1 MRSFIVG
8 TDWGEDCDDAVALR
22 VLTRAALRKEIEL
35 LAVGINTR
43 TQYSAPSAYAF
54 LEKEGCVVPIGVD
67 KSCPKTDWI
76 NRYQP
81 RLAACTQKKDE
92 DFEDAVRVYRRA
104 LVEAQGRVEIIE
116 IGFLQIL
123 SGLLE
128 SEGDD
133 ISPLS
138 GKELVKSKVDK
149 VWIMGGK
156 WSEEGGLEFNFS
168 YTPFARVAA
177 HTVCELCPCP
187 ITFLGFE
194 VGVSVRTGDTLS
206 KTDYLYQTLVDW
218 GCEAR
223 PSWDPMLCLLALIGD
238 EEKAGYRAVRGRARV
253 DRETGRNYF
262 TPDTNGSHAF
272 VVKSFEDKYYKNA
285 INERIE

>member
-22 VLTRAALRKEIEL
+22 LLTRAALRKEIAL

-43 TQYSAPSAYAF
+43 TQYSAPSLYAF
-54 LEKEGCVVPIGVD
+54 LEKEGCHLPIGVD
-67 KSCPKTDWI
+67 KSCPKTDWL

-81 RLAACTQKKDE
+81 RLAACTQKTDG

-104 LVEAQGRVEIIE
+104 LAQAPGRVEIIE
-116 IGFLQIL
+116 IGFLQVL

-133 ISPLS
+133 ISPLN
-138 GKELVKSKVDK
+138 GQELVQAKVDK

-156 WSEEGGLEFNFS
+156 WSEDGGTEFNFS

-177 HTVCELCPCP
+177 HKVCELCPCP

-206 KTDYLYQTLVDW
+206 KTDYLYQALVDW

-253 DRETGRNYF
+253 DQETGRNYF
-262 TPDTNGSHAF
+262 TPDTYGSHAF
-272 VVKSFEDKYYKNA
+272 VVKRFEDEYYKNE
-285 INERIE
+285 INARIE